1 MRANYR
7 SIQQRR
13 MLNWLNFMV
22 SEDVEEEFMP
32 LKEASWMAQ
41 VHKKL
46 VSAIAHL

>member
-1 MRANYR
+1 MRTNYT

-13 MLNWLNFMV
+13 ILNWLNFRV
-22 SEDVEEEFMP
+22 SEDVEEEFTS

-41 VHKKL
+41 GHKKR

>member
-22 SEDVEEEFMP
+22 SEDVEEEFTS